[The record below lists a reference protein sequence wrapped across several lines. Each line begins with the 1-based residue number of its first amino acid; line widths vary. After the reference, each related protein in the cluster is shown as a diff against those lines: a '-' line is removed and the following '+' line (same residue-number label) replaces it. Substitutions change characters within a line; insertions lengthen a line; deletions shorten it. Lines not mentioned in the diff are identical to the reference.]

1 MKFLTTKGIAASIED
16 IIKNS
21 KEYIYIISPYVKID
35 DSYIE
40 RLYEAEK
47 NGIDISLI
55 FGKEEMKGFEKDKFR
70 NFNKLKIYFLENLH
84 AKCYFNERTALITSM
99 NLYDYS
105 EKNNREMG
113 IEINK
118 SENSDIY
125 EDIIK
130 EAESIKSRAE
140 LDKIENLNSKKNN
153 FHNTQYSITGYCI
166 HCKTEIPFD
175 REKPL
180 CLNCFYGWRDCGS
193 PICKEKY
200 CHKCG
205 KFIKESFNEQINF
218 EYPLCN
224 ECYYGNVNEINF

>member
-99 NLYDYS
+99 NLHEYS

-113 IEINK
+113 IEISK
-118 SENSDIY
+118 SENPDIY
-125 EDIIK
+125 AEIEK
-130 EAESIKSRAE
+130 EANSIKDNAK
-140 LDKIENLNSKKNN
+140 LYNLSFQNAKSVNIRYVN
-153 FHNTQYSITGYCI
+153 YGYCI

>member
-70 NFNKLKIYFLENLH
+70 KFNKLKIYFLENLH

-166 HCKTEIPFD
+166 HCKTRIPFD
-175 REKPL
+175 RDRPL
-180 CLNCFYGWRDCGS
+180 CIDCFKGWSQSGS
-193 PICKEKY
+193 PCVQEPY

-205 KFIKESFNEQINF
+205 KRNWNGRIDFY
-218 EYPLCN
+218 YPLCN
-224 ECYYGNVNEINF
+224 KCFASNNISF